1 MPMERGYSHPCHL
14 RKLTD
19 AQWLSEMLPQPCHYL
34 RDPLPLRAQARNL
47 PKTVACR
54 PRKQAVKNLPVY
66 QTCQYSN
73 LARTLDKPR
82 ESEDAIEQL
91 GRNWS
96 SQFRLRRS
104 DVAFI
109 DIDVRHYLPRDVQ
122 IYINS
127 QRRIWLLKA
136 CVRYCI
142 HGGAI
147 NSSQEKLVFMLK
159 DTRLAD

>member
-1 MPMERGYSHPCHL
+1 
-14 RKLTD
+14 
-19 AQWLSEMLPQPCHYL
+19 
-34 RDPLPLRAQARNL
+34 LRAEARNL

-66 QTCQYSN
+66 QICQYSN

-82 ESEDAIEQL
+82 ESEDAIEEL

-136 CVRYCI
+136 CVRYRI

-147 NSSQEKLVFMLK
+147 NSGQEKLVFILK